1 MNVTEEEINRR
12 WVDLSDRAVFRLTGP
27 DSVRYLNGQVT
38 NDVTK
43 VDETNS
49 LPACLCNAKGKVQAL
64 VWISKEGNSLL
75 IDGELS
81 QRDEVFARLD
91 RYLIADDCELGDE
104 TGKLRLI
111 HHFDGDIGGA
121 RSRRLTIPGY
131 DRWITVDNGELSEDL
146 RIPGEKWEE
155 LELRSRIPKA
165 SKEITGSEFPAEL
178 VVNEWAVDFQKGCYL
193 GQEVI
198 SRIESVGRVKR
209 QLSLIFADAF
219 ISQEATMRNEELGE
233 GVATRDSKEIS
244 EGKNLSMGWF
254 SNQMEDR
261 QPTVFQKVRLD

>member
-43 VDETNS
+43 VDKTNS

-198 SRIESVGRVKR
+198 SRIKSVGRVKR

-254 SNQMEDR
+254 SNQMEER